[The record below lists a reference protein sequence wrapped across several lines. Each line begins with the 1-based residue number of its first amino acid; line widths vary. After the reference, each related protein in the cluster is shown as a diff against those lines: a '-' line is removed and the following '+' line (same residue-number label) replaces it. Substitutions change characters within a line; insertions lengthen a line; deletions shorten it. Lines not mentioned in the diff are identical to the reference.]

1 MDILKVKVNGQWI
14 PIPAVI
20 GPKGDTGDAFDI
32 KKTYTSI
39 ASMEADF
46 SGTDVQKGQF
56 VIVDS
61 SAESTDNGK
70 IYKKGEQSWEY
81 VAQVRGPKGETGAT
95 PSISVG
101 TVTTLTPNQSA
112 YVNLD
117 SQSTDEHPIFN
128 FGIPKGE
135 TGSAP
140 NIYGNTVTM
149 SSSDPTTVAAAINSK
164 ADDAV
169 FEGATDEVDGADGL
183 VPGPEAGDEEK
194 FLKGDGTW
202 SSVPDGLP
210 EVTSSD
216 NGKSLDVVNGEW
228 AVGSKKIDKEYNTDP
243 VWLIKQWS
251 GSPAYLGGN
260 NIWSE
265 GDNIYYSSGSTHY
278 VLDKSTSTWSTKTWN
293 GLMNFNGAMIWSDGD
308 NTYYSSGS
316 THYVLDKSTSTWS
329 TKTWNGLTN
338 FYGNNI
344 WSDGDNTYYSSGST
358 HYVLDKSTSTWST
371 KTWNGLTNFNGAMI
385 WSDGDNIYCSSGSTH
400 YVLDKS
406 TSTWSTKT
414 WNGLTNF
421 YGNNIWSDGDNIYC
435 SSQSDNKQYVLDKGT
450 SPKLLLGSNGEFN
463 AIDAKNVLLPAVT
476 SSDNGKIL
484 RVVDGEWA
492 AAGVDSSS
500 FGAYRVDAVINVSD
514 WVLTNGVYR
523 ANITNTTLADIV
535 TSSMDG
541 SETWLEDES
550 VMLGET
556 TFTTYNG
563 GIYVDTTIQPTAT
576 WNLHILLAMTGAVVP
591 TTAPFANGV
600 NF

>member
-293 GLMNFNGAMIWSDGD
+293 GL
-308 NTYYSSGS
+308 
-316 THYVLDKSTSTWS
+316 
-329 TKTWNGLTN
+329 TK
-338 FYGNNI
+338 FYGN
-344 WSDGDNTYYSSGST
+344 Y
-358 HYVLDKSTSTWST
+358 
-371 KTWNGLTNFNGAMI
+371 I
-385 WSDGDNIYCSSGSTH
+385 WSDGDNIY
-400 YVLDKS
+400 Y
-406 TSTWSTKT
+406 
-414 WNGLTNF
+414 
-421 YGNNIWSDGDNIYC
+421 